1 MGTVCSNGAEILNET
16 ENDLDLTPSDKTYQ
30 FVFKKD
36 VRIKISNYFREVI
49 MMGKI
54 ANFIQKTNRLK
65 I

>member
-36 VRIKISNYFREVI
+36 VRIKNQNFREVV